1 MKKLALCA
9 FVVLLAS
16 ALAAGCGS
24 SKKKKKKSSA
34 QTTQS
39 ISIERSAAALKAP
52 ASVEAGLAEI
62 TVKNTGKKPGGAQLV
77 RVTGNQTAEEVGKA
91 GTAWGDKGKPLPDW
105 LKLEGGVGNTKPG
118 QSGKV
123 TQNLAPGKYYALDI
137 ESNKSAP
144 LEVTGSGG
152 GSQPSAGPSVE
163 AVDYSF
169 KATGLKTGKQTV
181 LFDNKGK
188 QPHFMV
194 ALPINPG
201 KTIADV
207 RKVAASEG
215 EPKGPPPFDEKA
227 GVDTAVLDGG
237 GKQAVQLDLKKKG
250 KYALMCFI
258 PDRQGGPPHVAKGMV
273 SEATVE

>member
-16 ALAAGCGS
+16 AVAAGCGS
-24 SKKKKKKSSA
+24 SKKKKKSSS

-39 ISIERSAAALKAP
+39 VTIERSDTGLKAP
-52 ASVEAGLAEI
+52 ASAEAGLTKI

-77 RVTGNQTAEEVGKA
+77 RVTGNQTAEEVAKA
-91 GTAWGDKGKPLPDW
+91 GTAWGDRNKALPDW

-118 QSGKV
+118 QTGTV

-144 LEVTGSGG
+144 LQVTGSGG
-152 GSQPSAGPSVE
+152 GSQPTAGPRVE

-188 QPHFMV
+188 QPHFIV

-215 EPKGPPPFDEKA
+215 EPSGPPPFDEKA
-227 GVDTAVLDGG
+227 GVNTAVLDSG

-273 SEATVE
+273 SEATVD

>member
-9 FVVLLAS
+9 FVI
-16 ALAAGCGS
+16 ALAGALAVGCGS
-24 SKKKKKKSSA
+24 SDEKEESSA

-39 ISIERSAAALKAP
+39 VTVERSDSALKAP
-52 ASVEAGLAEI
+52 ASVKAGLTEI

-77 RVTGNQTAEEVGKA
+77 RVTGDQTAEEVAKA
-91 GTAWGDKGKPLPDW
+91 GQGWGEKGKPLPDW
-105 LKLEGGVGNTKPG
+105 LELEGGVGQTQPG
-118 QSGKV
+118 QTGKA
-123 TQNLAPGKYYALDI
+123 TQNLSPGKYYALDI

-144 LEVTGSGG
+144 LQVTGGGG
-152 GSQPSAGPSVE
+152 GSQPTAGPRVE

-169 KATGLKTGKQTV
+169 TATGLKTGKQKV
-181 LFDNKGK
+181 LLENKGK

-227 GVDTAVLDGG
+227 GVDTAVLEG
-237 GKQAVQLDLKKKG
+237 GKTQAVELEFKKKG

>member
-1 MKKLALCA
+1 M
-9 FVVLLAS
+9 
-16 ALAAGCGS
+16 
-24 SKKKKKKSSA
+24 
-34 QTTQS
+34 
-39 ISIERSAAALKAP
+39 
-52 ASVEAGLAEI
+52 
-62 TVKNTGKKPGGAQLV
+62 
-77 RVTGNQTAEEVGKA
+77 
-91 GTAWGDKGKPLPDW
+91 
-105 LKLEGGVGNTKPG
+105 GNTKPG
-118 QSGKV
+118 QTGTV
-123 TQNLAPGKYYALDI
+123 TQNLPSGKYYALDI

-152 GSQPSAGPSVE
+152 GSQPTAGPVVE
-163 AVDYSF
+163 ATEYSF

-188 QPHFMV
+188 QPHFLV

-201 KTIADV
+201 KTLADV
-207 RKVAASEG
+207 KKVVATEG
-215 EPKGPPPFDEKA
+215 EPKGPPPIDEKA

-273 SEATVE
+273 SEGTVE